1 MEFKM
6 LKSQSDVATS
16 WKCGADLVV
25 RNLEDQG
32 VKHVFGIPGAKVDR
46 VFDSLVDS
54 SIETVVVRHEANAA
68 FMAAAVGR
76 LTGKAGVALCTSGP
90 GISNVTTGL
99 ATANSEGDAMVAIGG
114 AVKLDDRLKNVH
126 QTMDTVSLFKPITKY
141 SAEVTH
147 SSTISE
153 VMSNAFR
160 AAELPRP
167 GAAFVSL
174 PMDIVN
180 APATGDA
187 LTHVPSP
194 ELGPAA
200 ADSIREAADLL
211 KEARTPVL
219 LLGMLAST
227 PESAE
232 AVRSFIDKT
241 GAAVVGTFQAAGAV
255 GSAQLASFAGRV
267 GLWNNQPGDALLDQA
282 DVVVTVG
289 YSPVEYEPPKWNRN
303 VRRTLIHLDV
313 MPADM
318 DRNYRPAVEL
328 VGNIAKT
335 LELLASEV
343 GALNR
348 SPEAAAILSTLATA
362 RLELGKRSAALGGSP
377 VHPLRI
383 VHELQNVVGADTT
396 MCVDM
401 GSFHIWIARYLQSFR
416 ARQLLITNGQQ
427 TMGVAL
433 PWAIAASL
441 VRPGEKIISVSG
453 DGSFMQSSMELETA
467 VRLKANIVHVI
478 WVDNM
483 YNMVEIQEVQKYS
496 RRSGV
501 EFGPIDFKA
510 YAQSFGAA
518 GFAVESAD
526 QLRSTLRKAMA
537 VEGPAV
543 VAIPVDYSQ
552 NHKLME
558 PLRADYLI

>member
-1 MEFKM
+1 M
-6 LKSQSDVATS
+6 LMRESDADTA

-25 RNLEDQG
+25 RNLEAQG
-32 VKHVFGIPGAKVDR
+32 VRHVFGIPGAKVDR

-76 LTGKAGVALCTSGP
+76 LTGKAGVALVTSGP
-90 GISNVTTGL
+90 GVSNLTTGL
-99 ATANSEGDAMVAIGG
+99 VTANSEGDAMVAIGG
-114 AVKLDDRLKNVH
+114 AVPLDDRLKQVH
-126 QTMDTVSLFKPITKY
+126 QTMDSLSLFKPITKF
-141 SAEVTH
+141 SAEVVT

-153 VMSNAFR
+153 VLSNAFR
-160 AAELPRP
+160 AAECPRP

-180 APATGDA
+180 APATGEV
-187 LTHVPSP
+187 LTNLPSP
-194 ELGPAA
+194 EFGPAA
-200 ADSIREAADLL
+200 ADSIRAAAELL
-211 KEARTPVL
+211 KEARSPVL
-219 LLGMLAST
+219 LLGMLASA
-227 PESAE
+227 PANAA
-232 AVRSFIDKT
+232 AVRNFIEKT
-241 GAAVVGTFQAAGAV
+241 GVAVVSTFQAAGAV
-255 GSAQLASFAGRV
+255 GSAQFGKFAGRV
-267 GLWNNQPGDALLDQA
+267 GLWNNQPGDRLLDQA

-289 YSPVEYEPPKWNRN
+289 YNPVEYEPPKWNKD
-303 VRRTLIHLDV
+303 VRHTLIHVDV
-313 MPADM
+313 LQADA
-318 DRNYRPAVEL
+318 DRYYRPKVEL
-328 VGNIAKT
+328 VGNIAAT
-335 LELLASEV
+335 LDLLASEV

-348 SPEAAAILSTLATA
+348 SPETNSLLMTLATA
-362 RLELGKRSAALGGSP
+362 RPELARRSAALGGSP
-377 VHPLRI
+377 IHPLRI
-383 VHELQNVVGADTT
+383 VRELQDVVGPDTT

-401 GSFHIWIARYLQSFR
+401 GSFHIWIARYLYSFR

-441 VRPGEKIISVSG
+441 VRPGEKVISVSG

-467 VRLKANIVHVI
+467 VRLQANIVHVI

-483 YNMVEIQEVQKYS
+483 YNMVEIQEVQKYK

-526 QLRSTLRKAMA
+526 QLRSTLRAAMA

-543 VAIPVDYSQ
+543 VAIPVDYSD
-552 NHKLME
+552 NPTLMA
-558 PLRADYLI
+558 PLKTGHLV

>member
-1 MEFKM
+1 M
-6 LKSQSDVATS
+6 LKRESDAETA

-25 RNLEDQG
+25 RNLEAHG
-32 VKHVFGIPGAKVDR
+32 VQQVFGIPGAKVDR

-76 LTGKAGVALCTSGP
+76 LTGKAGVALVTSGP
-90 GISNVTTGL
+90 GVSNLTTGL
-99 ATANSEGDAMVAIGG
+99 VTATSEGDAMVAIGG
-114 AVKLDDRLKNVH
+114 AVPLDDRLKQVH
-126 QTMDTVSLFKPITKY
+126 QTMDSVSLFKPITKF
-141 SAEVTH
+141 SAEVVT
-147 SSTISE
+147 STSISE
-153 VMSNAFR
+153 VLSNAFR
-160 AAELPRP
+160 AAECPRP

-180 APATGDA
+180 APATGDV
-187 LTHVPSP
+187 LTNLPSP
-194 ELGPAA
+194 EFGPAA
-200 ADSIREAADLL
+200 ADSIRAAAELL

-219 LLGMLAST
+219 LLGMLASA
-227 PESAE
+227 PENAE
-232 AVRSFIDKT
+232 AVRNFIEKT
-241 GAAVVGTFQAAGAV
+241 GVAAVGTFQAAGAV
-255 GSAQLASFAGRV
+255 GVAQFGKFAGRV
-267 GLWNNQPGDALLDQA
+267 GLWNNQPGDRLLDQA
-282 DVVVTVG
+282 DVVVTIG
-289 YSPVEYEPPKWNRN
+289 YNPVEYEPPKWNKH
-303 VRRTLIHLDV
+303 VRRTLIHVDAV
-313 MPADM
+313 PADV
-318 DRNYRPAVEL
+318 DRYYRPEVEL

-335 LELLASEV
+335 LDLLASEA
-343 GALNR
+343 GALSC
-348 SPEAAAILSTLATA
+348 SPEANGILVTLATA
-362 RLELGKRSAALGGSP
+362 RPELANRSAALGGSP
-377 VHPLRI
+377 IHPLRI
-383 VHELQNVVGADTT
+383 VRELQDVVGPDTT

-401 GSFHIWIARYLQSFR
+401 GSFHIWIARYLYSFR

-441 VRPGEKIISVSG
+441 VRPGEKVISVSG

-483 YNMVEIQEVQKYS
+483 YNMVEIQEVQKYK

-518 GFAVESAD
+518 GFAVESAE
-526 QLRSTLRKAMA
+526 QLRSVLREAMA

-543 VAIPVDYSQ
+543 VAIPVDYSH
-552 NHKLME
+552 NPALMA
-558 PLRADYLI
+558 PLTAGRLV